1 MPVDALICDWNGT
14 LIEYRNERPILEN
27 VAVDVFKESFPF
39 HPFRMVR
46 ILKARR
52 ALETSYSE
60 LQHHTEADSVRE
72 LFRIYNKRIVNGTPV
87 SIIRNSIDKYAT
99 RPDVQAALDLRILR
113 TIKEFRNAGKM
124 TGILSAG
131 YGYGI
136 ERILTVA
143 GYYKFFDFCVADNIE
158 EDNGKAI
165 EFRLDIFTRKADQLL
180 KLLNERSMDANRI
193 AYLGDSEGDEG
204 CFEIVGHPVLALLA
218 PEELKYT
225 YAKKYGAFVPN
236 DEADLLN
243 YLKHA

>member
-14 LIEYRNERPILEN
+14 IIEYRNERPILEN
-27 VAVDVFKESFPF
+27 VAVGVFKESFPF

-52 ALETSYSE
+52 ALETSYRE
-60 LQHHTEADSVRE
+60 LQHKAEADSVRE
-72 LFRIYNKRIVNGTPV
+72 LFRIYNTRIVNGTPV

-113 TIKEFRNAGKM
+113 IIKECHNAGKT

-131 YGYGI
+131 YRYGI
-136 ERILTVA
+136 EKILTAA
-143 GYYKFFDFCVADNIE
+143 GYYKFLDFCVADNIE

-165 EFRLDIFTRKADQLL
+165 EFRLDIFTRKADRLQD
-180 KLLNERSMDANRI
+180 LLNERSLDAKRV
-193 AYLGDSEGDEG
+193 AYLGDSDGDEG

-218 PEELKYT
+218 PEEFKVL
-225 YAKKYGAFVPN
+225 YAKKYGAFVPK

-243 YLKHA
+243 YLIHV